1 MGEVVN
7 LRKWVKARDKA
18 LKQAEASANRA
29 AHGRTRGQKAKDAKE
44 AEQRARALDQ
54 AKRDDAPEA

>member
-29 AHGRTRGQKAKDAKE
+29 AHGRTKAQKAQDAKE
-44 AEQRARALDQ
+44 AEQRARTLDH
-54 AKRDDAPEA
+54 ARRDDAPET